1 MIAKRV
7 ALFFATLTLL
17 VGCGALRPDFET
29 PSVTV
34 SSFRTLPSGGVMP
47 KFEIGL
53 RVMNPNPVALELA
66 GVAYTI
72 SLEGSEL
79 IKGVANN
86 LPTVPGYGE
95 EEFKLTAS
103 ADLLAGARVF
113 SDLLRSGTDSVNYAF
128 EARLDLA
135 GWQPTI
141 RVRDEGE
148 ISLQP

>member
-1 MIAKRV
+1 
-7 ALFFATLTLL
+7 
-17 VGCGALRPDFET
+17 
-29 PSVTV
+29 
-34 SSFRTLPSGGVMP
+34 MP

-53 RVMNPNPVALELA
+53 SVMNPNPVALELA

-79 IKGVANN
+79 IKGVASD
-86 LPTVPGYGE
+86 LPTVPSYGE

-103 ADLLAGARVF
+103 ADLIAGARVF
-113 SDLLRSGTDSVNYAF
+113 TDLLRSGTDSVSYAF

-141 RVRDEGE
+141 RVRDAGE